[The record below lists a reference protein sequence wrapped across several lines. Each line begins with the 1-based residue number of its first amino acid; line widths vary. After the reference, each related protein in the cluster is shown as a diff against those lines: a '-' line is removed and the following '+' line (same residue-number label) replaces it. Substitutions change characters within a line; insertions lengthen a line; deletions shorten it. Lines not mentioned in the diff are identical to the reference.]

1 MSGQFSDEY
10 AFTLDSLSVALQNSY
25 DNLKEVTLYKENLDY
40 SRLVV
45 NRLRAFYCAQDSIKK
60 FLDKRVAQAGAD
72 FFVEVILFSLKLFN
86 EVERL
91 NLEIASERAIQRK
104 RKAIRPDISIWRGDN
119 LLAAVECKTQLGWR
133 RNDWAAHFDDRE
145 QKLQEIFPG
154 AKMFLLVM
162 TNCNWSGFGNDP
174 RSGQRLLCLLKDC
187 WPTQISQSFDPLI
200 LEHPIE
206 RLLEQVKC
214 L

>member
-25 DNLKEVTLYKENLDY
+25 DNLKEVPLYKENLDY

-91 NLEIASERAIQRK
+91 NLEIASERAIQPK
-104 RKAIRPDISIWRGDN
+104 RKAIRPDISIWRGDD

-133 RNDWAAHFDDRE
+133 RNDWAAHCDDRE
-145 QKLQEIFPG
+145 QKLKEIFPG
-154 AKMFLLVM
+154 AEFFLLVM
-162 TNCNWSGFGNDP
+162 TNCNWSGFEKDP

>member
-10 AFTLDSLSVALQNSY
+10 VFALDSLSVGLQNSY
-25 DNLKEVTLYKENLDY
+25 DKLKEVTLSKEDLDY

-60 FLDKRVAQAGAD
+60 FLDKRFAQAGAD

-86 EVERL
+86 EVEKL

-104 RKAIRPDISIWRGDN
+104 RKAIRPDISIWRGDD

-133 RNDWAAHFDDRE
+133 RNDWAAHFDNRE
-145 QKLQEIFPG
+145 QKLQEIFPD

-162 TNCNWSGFGNDP
+162 TNCNWSGFENDP
-174 RSGQRLLCLLKDC
+174 RSGQQLLCLLKDC
-187 WPTQISQSFDPLI
+187 WPTQISKSFDPLM
-200 LEHPIE
+200 LDHPIE
-206 RLLEQVKC
+206 RLLEQVT
-214 L
+214 LL

>member
-1 MSGQFSDEY
+1 MSDQFFDEY
-10 AFTLDSLSVALQNSY
+10 ALTLDNLSVTLQNSY
-25 DNLKEVTLYKENLDY
+25 ENMKKTTISKENLDY

-45 NRLRAFYCAQDSIKK
+45 NRLRAFYCAQYSTKQ

-72 FFVEVILFSLKLFN
+72 FFVEAILFSLKLFN

-91 NLEIASERAIQRK
+91 NLQVSSERAIQRK
-104 RKAIRPDISIWRGDN
+104 RKAIRPDISIWRGDD

-133 RNDWAAHFDDRE
+133 RHDWAAHFNDRE

-162 TNCNWSGFGNDP
+162 TNCNWSGFGDDP
-174 RSGQRLLCLLKDC
+174 RAGQQLLCLLKDC

-200 LEHPIE
+200 LEHPVE
-206 RLLEQVKC
+206 RLFEQVKC